1 MSKSKVYHRDPLSN
15 PFGEERI
22 GFRLPTESSFQ
33 LVAEVDSL
41 DLNKVF
47 ELTNH
52 IDHDWTENSEVN
64 LISNRTPR
72 STSVGDVIVVE
83 DKHFLVE
90 PVGWKEVPESILG

>member
-1 MSKSKVYHRDPLSN
+1 MSN
-15 PFGEERI
+15 PFGQER
-22 GFRLPTESSFQ
+22 TEASFQ